1 MVAIALAEPG
11 AAPQGAIAVV
21 QITQQP
27 LQVPPRSQVRLD
39 PPSAA
44 YAAISPYF
52 GSSWVT
58 VQVLPRGK
66 VRRCTG
72 KRLRGPWSD
81 SAPSVTTSRSR
92 IRFSNAGRLSA
103 DSLGYPQT
111 RVSGQDHCGR
121 RGLGRLAREGSPP
134 ALSLGPSEQDQGEC
148 QHHQQQDGQR

>member
-1 MVAIALAEPG
+1 MLSAPNPNHRTAHRDQIAAVLAMRLVHCFDHLIVVNPSPMEALCRVVAIALAEPG

-58 VQVLPRGK
+58 VKSYP
-66 VRRCTG
+66 
-72 KRLRGPWSD
+72 
-81 SAPSVTTSRSR
+81 SAK
-92 IRFSNAGRLSA
+92 
-103 DSLGYPQT
+103 
-111 RVSGQDHCGR
+111 
-121 RGLGRLAREGSPP
+121 
-134 ALSLGPSEQDQGEC
+134 
-148 QHHQQQDGQR
+148 